1 MKYFVLCLLLA
12 SAVSAQ
18 TRPRRS
24 TADDSYQRPVN
35 MQGTVQ
41 EVADGKLSIELND
54 SRIVSFK
61 INSST
66 RFSDGLTLK
75 SLQVGDHLLIQGTQ
89 DQDAY
94 LTATS
99 ISLDAA
105 AMAAD
110 AVAARKA
117 ATLPRTEATA
127 RQDAPKPESAVV
139 RRPAVDPDDS
149 GPPVLRR
156 GKPAPRSTASS
167 DDTVQSAS
175 AQVARPA
182 PPDSLPPDSA
192 LKGVRDRPTD
202 DYAAAMTPASERRVA
217 NLNPKEELIERAR
230 EWALNFTDNLPNYVC
245 QQFTTRY
252 IRVPG
257 SKEWRAQDVVSA
269 NVVYESGKEDYRN
282 IAINGRPVNKKMEEL
297 PGSWSTGEFGT
308 TLRSLFHPG
317 RQAEFTY
324 VKQSYIN
331 GLNAWV
337 YDYKV
342 RRENSDWH
350 IQLGS
355 QSIIPAYN
363 GRVWIE
369 EKTAQVLRIEMSATD
384 IPQEFPLDQVEAS
397 NDYGFVR
404 LATADQYMLPT
415 HAETL
420 SCERGSPVC
429 SRNTIDFRNYHKY
442 SGEANIVFDK

>member
-1 MKYFVLCLLLA
+1 
-12 SAVSAQ
+12 
-18 TRPRRS
+18 
-24 TADDSYQRPVN
+24 

-41 EVADGKLSIELND
+41 ELADREISIMLSD
-54 SRIVSFK
+54 ARIVTFK
-61 INSST
+61 VTSATKFN
-66 RFSDGLTLK
+66 DGLNMAVI
-75 SLQVGDHLLIQGTQ
+75 QRGDHLIVQGTQ
-89 DQDAY
+89 DQNAF
-94 LTATS
+94 LTAATV
-99 ISLDAA
+99 SLDAA
-105 AMAAD
+105 AMAAE
-110 AVAARKA
+110 AIAARKGA
-117 ATLPRTEATA
+117 AARSADAT
-127 RQDAPKPESAVV
+127 QPSV
-139 RRPAVDPDDS
+139 RRSADPDDG

-156 GKPAPRSTASS
+156 GKPAPSRTATSDDSNAGGTYQTASASKPPADGLPS
-167 DDTVQSAS
+167 DSS
-175 AQVARPA
+175 
-182 PPDSLPPDSA
+182 
-192 LKGVRDRPTD
+192 LKGVRDRPSD
-202 DYAAAMTPASERRVA
+202 DYAAAITPAASRPT

-230 EWALNFTDNLPNYVC
+230 EYALNFTDNLPNYVC

-252 IRVPG
+252 MRIPG
-257 SKEWRAQDVVSA
+257 SKEWHAQDVVSA
-269 NVVYESGKEDYRN
+269 NVVYEGGKEDYRN
-282 IAINGRPVNKKMEEL
+282 IAINGKPVNKKMEEL

-317 RQAEFTY
+317 RQAEFTF
-324 VKQSYIN
+324 VKQSYMN
-331 GLNAWV
+331 GMNTWV

-350 IQLGS
+350 VSLGS
-355 QSIIPAYN
+355 QSIIPAYG
-363 GRVWIE
+363 GRVWID

-384 IPQEFPLDQVEAS
+384 IPRDFPLDQVEAS

>member
-1 MKYFVLCLLLA
+1 MKYLA
-12 SAVSAQ
+12 LGLFLTSALSAQ
-18 TRPRRS
+18 NLRQVSMNGSVREVVDRS
-24 TADDSYQRPVN
+24 I
-35 MQGTVQ
+35 
-41 EVADGKLSIELND
+41 SIELQD

-61 INSST
+61 VTAST
-66 RFSDGLTLK
+66 KFNDGLSLK
-75 SLQVGDHLLIQGTQ
+75 GLQPGDRLIIQGTQ

-94 LTATS
+94 LTAA
-99 ISLDAA
+99 IVSLDGQAT
-105 AMAAD
+105 AAD
-110 AVAARKA
+110 ALAARRA
-117 ATLPRTEATA
+117 A
-127 RQDAPKPESAVV
+127 SANTVV
-139 RRPAVDPDDS
+139 RQPARTDPDDG

-156 GKPAPRSTASS
+156 GKPTPHSSASS
-167 DDTVQSAS
+167 DDTSSTAS
-175 AQVARPA
+175 LNKPA
-182 PPDSLPPDSA
+182 PPDSLPSDSS
-192 LKGVRDRPTD
+192 LKGVRDRPVGESSPD
-202 DYAAAMTPASERRVA
+202 GYAEAMTPSARPT

-230 EWALNFTDNLPNYVC
+230 EWALSFTDNLPNYVC

-257 SKEWRAQDVVSA
+257 SREWKAQDIVSA

-282 IAINGRPVNKKMEEL
+282 VAINGRPVNKKMEEL

-317 RQAEFTY
+317 RQAAFAF
-324 VKQSYIN
+324 VKQSYMN
-331 GLNAWV
+331 GMNTWA

-350 IQLGS
+350 ISLGS
-355 QSIIPAYN
+355 QSIVPAYT
-363 GRVWIE
+363 GRVWID

-384 IPQEFPLDQVEAS
+384 IPRDFPLDQVEAS

-429 SRNTIDFRNYHKY
+429 SRNTIDFRNYHKFN
-442 SGEANIVFDK
+442 GEANIIFDK

>member
-1 MKYFVLCLLLA
+1 MKFVVLCLLLA
-12 SAVSAQ
+12 GAASAQ
-18 TRPRRS
+18 TGPRR
-24 TADDSYQRPVN
+24 ADDSDTRQVN
-35 MQGTVQ
+35 MQGSVQ
-41 EVADGKLSIELND
+41 ELTDREISIMLSD
-54 SRIVSFK
+54 ARIVTFK
-61 INSST
+61 VTAST
-66 RFSDGLTLK
+66 KFNDGLTMRVI
-75 SLQVGDHLLIQGTQ
+75 QRGDRLIVQGTQ
-89 DQDAY
+89 DQNAF
-94 LTATS
+94 LTASTV
-99 ISLDAA
+99 SLDAA

-110 AVAARKA
+110 AIAARKGA
-117 ATLPRTEATA
+117 SASSV
-127 RQDAPKPESAVV
+127 DAQQPTV
-139 RRPAVDPDDS
+139 RRAPADD

-156 GKPAPRSTASS
+156 GKPAARSTASS
-167 DDTVQSAS
+167 DDTAQTAS
-175 AQVARPA
+175 SARPA
-182 PPDSLPPDSA
+182 GDSTPPDSS
-192 LKGVRDRPTD
+192 LKGVRDRPSD
-202 DYAAAMTPASERRVA
+202 DYAAAITPAASRPT

-230 EWALNFTDNLPNYVC
+230 EYALNFTDNLPNYVC
-245 QQFTTRY
+245 QQYTTRY
-252 IRVPG
+252 MRIPG
-257 SKEWRAQDVVSA
+257 SREWHAQDVVSA
-269 NVVYESGKEDYRN
+269 NVVYENGKEDYRN
-282 IAINGRPVNKKMEEL
+282 IAINGKPVNKKMEEL

-324 VKQSYIN
+324 VKQSNIN
-331 GLNAWV
+331 GMNAWV

-350 IQLGS
+350 VSLGS
-355 QSIIPAYN
+355 QSIIPAYA

-384 IPQEFPLDQVEAS
+384 IPRDFPLDQVEAS